1 MNLGQLNAVFL
12 KMTDKSFVFTKG
24 FNTPHSYRGYYN
36 ELAFQPAQDIKLE
49 VVIKSIDRSYIETFE
64 GYKGGEF
71 SYNAETTCHLSWI
84 GNCTEDDCLRLG
96 SLVAEMVAE
105 YNSRD

>member
-12 KMTDKSFVFTKG
+12 KMTDESFVFTRG

-36 ELAFQPAQDIKLE
+36 ELAFQPAEDIALQD
-49 VVIKSIDRSYIETFE
+49 VIKALDRAYSEVFY

-71 SYNAETTCHLSWI
+71 EYNMETTCHLAYK
-84 GNCTEDDCLRLG
+84 GNCTDNDCLRFG

-105 YNSRD
+105 YNSRG